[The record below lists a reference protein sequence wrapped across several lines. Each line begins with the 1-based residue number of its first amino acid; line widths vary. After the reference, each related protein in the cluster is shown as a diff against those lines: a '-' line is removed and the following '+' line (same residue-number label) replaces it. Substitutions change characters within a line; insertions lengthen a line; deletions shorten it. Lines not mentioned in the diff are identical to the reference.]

1 MVNKRNQATPESASG
16 PYVMLLEAPM
26 LKRIIFAT
34 LLLSPAAAWALYKPV
49 RVLAP
54 QWVAGVS
61 CVTETI
67 CLEDAARYAE
77 AKGLYTN
84 ALDFIDSSVASIEA
98 PPRVTFCSTE
108 TCFQAFGFN
117 KSTARTVG
125 VSGIVISPRG
135 WSQYYLRHEMIHHLQ
150 AERMGV
156 YRQWRSPDWFKEG
169 MAYSL
174 SQDPRTDL
182 GEPLQGYRSRFE
194 EWYRSIDKNRIWE
207 AAKDL

>member
-1 MVNKRNQATPESASG
+1 MR
-16 PYVMLLEAPM
+16 LDAPM
-26 LKRIIFAT
+26 LKRIIFAAI
-34 LLLSPAAAWALYKPV
+34 LLSPAAAWALYKPM

-54 QWVAGVS
+54 QLVAGVS
-61 CVTETI
+61 CVTDTI
-67 CLEDAARYAE
+67 CLEDTARYAE
-77 AKGLYTN
+77 AKSLYTN
-84 ALDFIDSSVASIEA
+84 ALAFIDSSVASVEK
-98 PPRVTFCSTE
+98 PPRVTFCSTQA
-108 TCFQAFGFN
+108 CFQAFGFT

-174 SQDPRTDL
+174 SQDPRPDL
-182 GEPLQGYRSRFE
+182 GEPLQENRSKFE
-194 EWYRSIDKNRIWE
+194 EWYRSTDKDRIWE
-207 AAKDL
+207 VAGSL

>member
-1 MVNKRNQATPESASG
+1 
-16 PYVMLLEAPM
+16 
-26 LKRIIFAT
+26 LKRIVFTIA
-34 LLLSPAAAWALYKPV
+34 LLSPVAAWALYKPV

-67 CLEDAARYAE
+67 CLEDIARRSEAE
-77 AKGLYTN
+77 NLYTN
-84 ALDFIDSSVASIEA
+84 ALKFVDTSIASIEN

-108 TCFQAFGFN
+108 VCFQAFGFN
-117 KSTARTVG
+117 KPTARTVG
-125 VSGIVISPRG
+125 ASGIVISPRG

-156 YRQWRSPDWFKEG
+156 YGQWRSPDWFKEG

-174 SQDPRTDL
+174 SKDPRTDL
-182 GEPLQGYRSRFE
+182 GEPLQKFRSEFDA
-194 EWYRSIDKNRIWE
+194 WHRSTDKSKLWE
-207 AAKDL
+207 AARNL

>member
-1 MVNKRNQATPESASG
+1 
-16 PYVMLLEAPM
+16 MLPEAPV
-26 LKRIIFAT
+26 LKRITLAA
-34 LLLSPAAAWALYKPV
+34 LLLIPVAAWVLYKPV

-54 QWVAGVS
+54 QLVSGVS

-67 CLEDAARYAE
+67 CLDDIDRVDEAE
-77 AKGLYTN
+77 FLFSN
-84 ALDFIDSSVASIEA
+84 ALGFIGSSVASIEK

-108 TCFQAFGFN
+108 ACFQAFGFN

-135 WSQYYLRHEMIHHLQ
+135 WSEYYLRHEMIHHIQ

-174 SQDPRTDL
+174 SQDPRTKL
-182 GEPLQGYRSRFE
+182 GVPLQEYRSRFND
-194 EWYRSIDKNRIWE
+194 WYQSIDTSRLWE
-207 AAKDL
+207 HAITL